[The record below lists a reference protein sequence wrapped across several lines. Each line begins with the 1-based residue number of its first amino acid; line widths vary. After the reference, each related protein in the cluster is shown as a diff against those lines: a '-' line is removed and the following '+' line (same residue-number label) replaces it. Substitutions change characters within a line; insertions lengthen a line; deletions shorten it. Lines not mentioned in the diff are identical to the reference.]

1 MDRPERTPLIEA
13 VNPGLPLRLST
24 LRALGSGNE
33 LSVDRVADRAY
44 RVHHY
49 WTTEWTST
57 IQMNGARRV
66 DGATHGVLQ
75 RLARVSLIAS
85 DTLEM
90 LSTQESLRLKW
101 LVPHVQRIYD
111 TVNDVMD
118 TIDQQSSDRIS
129 DSDD

>member
-1 MDRPERTPLIEA
+1 
-13 VNPGLPLRLST
+13 
-24 LRALGSGNE
+24 
-33 LSVDRVADRAY
+33 
-44 RVHHY
+44 
-49 WTTEWTST
+49 
-57 IQMNGARRV
+57 MNGARRV